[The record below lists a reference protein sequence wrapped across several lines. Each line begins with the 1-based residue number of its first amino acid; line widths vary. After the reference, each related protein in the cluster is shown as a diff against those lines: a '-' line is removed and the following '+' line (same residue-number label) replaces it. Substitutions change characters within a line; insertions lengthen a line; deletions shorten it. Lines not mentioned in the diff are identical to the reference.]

1 MVLSLSGLGRSAESC
16 VLLNPPA
23 SSGLTSFHLTR
34 ATVDF
39 ASFNQT
45 VTCVLM
51 GRLDLLSLERR
62 NVWNECKH
70 YEIYLIN
77 SVFLFW

>member
-23 SSGLTSFHLTR
+23 SSGHTSFHLTR